1 MARHFRL
8 SIIAAVV
15 IVVVAT
21 SAQAQAPGA
30 VPSFY
35 GTVLHRNGMPAVEY
49 QVFVSGP
56 VSVGPSMTDSGG
68 RFALWEVPPG
78 QYMCT
83 VRTLQGNIVW
93 QVMVQIPNSTRII
106 LQD

>member
-1 MARHFRL
+1 MAGHFRL
-8 SIIAAVV
+8 SMIAAVV
-15 IVVVAT
+15 IVVVAA
-21 SAQAQAPGA
+21 SAQAQPGS

-35 GTVLHRNGMPAVEY
+35 GMVLHKGGMPAVEY

-56 VSVGPSMTDSGG
+56 VSVGPSITDSGG

-78 QYMCT
+78 QYICT
-83 VRTLQGNIVW
+83 VRNLQGNIVW
-93 QVMVQIPNSTRII
+93 QVTIQIPSSTRII